1 MRTPGLILN
10 GIAVLSASG
19 LLAQNLLPNPAFETP
34 GASGEVGAVVN
45 IKNRPLGWELL
56 GCAGE
61 WRGTGTNHVLAIEG
75 DGANSGYWR
84 SPDLALEAGG
94 LYALHFRAR
103 RLPGASG
110 GSAIAGTSRVN
121 RDFRLD
127 TDWRDYRFF
136 FRQPDNG
143 AQDYVRLGQ
152 WQVQGGIEFDDVELL
167 PALASHRSSL
177 GEAETVR
184 DGGTYRFTPNLGW
197 LGANFHRPLR
207 RCTASFNS
215 DRWVFSAGSEVV
227 YRFGLDDIAQ
237 TKAEVSV
244 AINYHVAGRLHLEAS
259 KDGEA
264 WTSLG
269 TFDGNN
275 PGGKC
280 ELPANLL
287 PASAIF
293 VRLSTPDPGTS
304 LQVNRCDYE
313 AHLGERNG
321 MYGGSSTGSSDLLE
335 VLLNSHAL
343 AVSDF
348 SISRG
353 RGDGRLGLRV
363 VLSNLPSS
371 LLESRVSLEAVES
384 SGRRISTSPHRVKR
398 LPDGVEA
405 ASAVGIDQPGDYGLL
420 WTLRSSEEDELLRLR
435 ASVTVN
441 HMDDPRASG
450 YPLPNDDESELWWCE
465 SGFKILRGYHEP
477 HDGRTARPVTV
488 SAAGGETEGAQL
500 VLFPQ
505 MGLELAEA
513 STTPFVREDGVIAPI
528 SLRLYEVARVEVT
541 VPTDNSCERR
551 AYPDPLPPLQ
561 LPFQW
566 DACTSQPLW
575 LSFHIPRGT
584 PPGDYSGKLRLE
596 IRRFLELDGSEYQ
609 KTYEVPLAVHVY
621 GFDLPR
627 ETHLRSALGLGTG
640 EINRYHKL
648 TRREDQ
654 IAVFEKYLQNFAE
667 HRISPYSFFDYAPIK
682 ASFEGEG
689 ADKRAKVD
697 FTEFDR
703 WAERWL
709 DGTHPLTPALSPQG
723 GEGVEGSPFNT
734 FRLPLRGMGG
744 GTFHSRHLG
753 ELEGFQEGTPE
764 HARLF
769 KDYLSQ
775 VEAHLRE
782 KGWLDEAFTYWFD
795 EPDPKDYEFVVAG
808 QDRIKAAAPGLKR
821 MLTEQPEPEL
831 MGHVDIWCG
840 LTPEWTPEEVR
851 ARRDAGEEVWW
862 YICTAPKAPYVTEF
876 IDHPG
881 TELRL
886 WPWQSWQYGVSGIL
900 IWATIYWTSPLAYP
914 DSLQDPWEDPM
925 SWVTGY
931 GRPVGTRSP
940 WGNGDGRFLY
950 PPRRD
955 PNTATDPCLDAPI
968 SSIRWENLR
977 DGMEDYEYFWLLD
990 QEVKRVAS
998 LQRESLEPLLDEAR
1012 ALLVVPE
1019 DVSKDLT
1026 HFTTDPRTILAHRDK
1041 IARMIETLVKQR

>member
-1 MRTPGLILN
+1 MRTPVIFLGV
-10 GIAVLSASG
+10 IAVSSATG
-19 LLAQNLLPNPAFETP
+19 LLAQNLLPNPGFTE
-34 GASGEVGAVVN
+34 GATSPA
-45 IKNRPLGWELL
+45 GWELT

-61 WRGTGTNHVLAIEG
+61 WRADGANHVLAVEG
-75 DGANSGYWR
+75 DGTDSGYWR
-84 SPDLALEAGG
+84 TPELALKAGG

-103 RLPGASG
+103 RLAGASG

-143 AQDYVRLGQ
+143 AQDFVRLGQ
-152 WQVQGGIEFDDVELL
+152 WQVKGGIEFDDVELL
-167 PALASHRSSL
+167 PALVSASWLS
-177 GEAETVR
+177 EAETVR

-197 LGANFHRPLR
+197 LGANFHRPLL

-215 DRWVFSAGSEVV
+215 DRWVFSTGSEVV
-227 YRFGLDDIAQ
+227 YRFALVTYAQ
-237 TKAEVSV
+237 TNAQVSV
-244 AINYHVAGRLHLEAS
+244 AINYHNAGSLHVEAS
-259 KDGEA
+259 TNGKA
-264 WTSLG
+264 WTSLA
-269 TFDGNN
+269 TFDGEKR
-275 PGGKC
+275 GGTC
-280 ELPANLL
+280 DL
-287 PASAIF
+287 PASLFPAEEVF

-313 AHLGERNG
+313 AGLDGWDVRCRSNHAGR
-321 MYGGSSTGSSDLLE
+321 SDLME
-335 VLLNSHAL
+335 VLRNSHAL
-343 AVSDF
+343 DVSDF

-353 RGDGRLGLRV
+353 FGDGRLGLRV
-363 VLSNLPSS
+363 VLGNVASS
-371 LLESRVSLEAVES
+371 LLESSVSLEAVAS
-384 SGRRISTSPHRVKR
+384 SGRRISMSPHRVKP
-398 LPDGVEA
+398 LPDGVEGYGG
-405 ASAVGIDQPGDYGLL
+405 VGIDQPGDYELL
-420 WTLRSSEEDELLRLR
+420 WTLRSSQQDELLRLR

-450 YPLPNDDESELWWCE
+450 YRLPNDDESEFLWWCE
-465 SGFKILRGYHEP
+465 SGFKILRIYHDP

-488 SAAGGETEGAQL
+488 SAAGGETEAAQL

-513 STTPFVREDGVIAPI
+513 STTPFVRGDGVMAPI
-528 SLRLYEVARVEVT
+528 SLRLYEVGRVEVT
-541 VPTDNSCERR
+541 TPTDNSCERR
-551 AYPDPLPPLQ
+551 TYPDPLPPLD

-566 DACTSQPLW
+566 ETCRSQPLW

-584 PPGDYSGKLRLE
+584 PPGDYSGKLLLKIRSFLE
-596 IRRFLELDGSEYQ
+596 IEDFEYQ
-609 KTYEVPLAVHVY
+609 KTYEVPLSVHVY
-621 GFDLPR
+621 DFDLPR
-627 ETHLRSALGLGTG
+627 ETHLRSALGLGSR
-640 EINRYHKL
+640 EINRYHRL
-648 TRREDQ
+648 TRQEDQ

-682 ASFEGEG
+682 VSFEGEG
-689 ADKRAKVD
+689 ADKRARVD

-709 DGTHPLTPALSPQG
+709 DGRQSGTSDGAADA
-723 GEGVEGSPFNT
+723 GSPFNT

-769 KDYLSQ
+769 KDYLGQ

-808 QDRIKAAAPGLKR
+808 QDRIKAAAPGLQR
-821 MLTEQPEPEL
+821 MMTEQPEPEL

-851 ARRDAGEEVWW
+851 ARRNAGEEVWW
-862 YICTAPKAPYVTEF
+862 YICTGPKAPYVTEF

-925 SWVTGY
+925 SWVSGY

-955 PNTATDPCLDAPI
+955 PNTATEPCLDAPI

-990 QEVKRVAS
+990 QEVERLAALK
-998 LQRESLEPLLDEAR
+998 RESLEPVLAEAR
-1012 ALLVVPE
+1012 GLLVVPE
-1019 DVSKDLT
+1019 EVSKDLT

-1041 IARMIETLVKQR
+1041 IARMIERLRKVPGTVASRP